1 MFANWKAVPG
11 RLPNRA
17 SSSGQMELE
26 MEWGWRQQAE
36 QVAELGIDA
45 ICFCLDLLE
54 MDSDF
59 YYYSL
64 VLL

>member
-1 MFANWKAVPG
+1 VFANWKAVPG

-36 QVAELGIDA
+36 QVAELGIA
-45 ICFCLDLLE
+45 ICLVLLGI
-54 MDSDF
+54 DSDF
-59 YYYSL
+59 YSL
-64 VLL
+64 LLF